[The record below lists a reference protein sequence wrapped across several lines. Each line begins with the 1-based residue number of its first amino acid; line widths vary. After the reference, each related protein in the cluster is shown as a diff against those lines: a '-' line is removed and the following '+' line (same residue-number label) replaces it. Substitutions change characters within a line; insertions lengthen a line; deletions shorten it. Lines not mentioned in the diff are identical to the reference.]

1 MYGNFFTV
9 LSFKLAE
16 DERAKRSSPARMKKI
31 YVLAAMLIE
40 QYHDQ
45 NKAKVTEK
53 AGKRN
58 VEAKAALSGLLEE
71 DSINFMD
78 SKLIDNAWRGA
89 EAFHFYMLAQSQLYD
104 GKKNVKIY

>member
-1 MYGNFFTV
+1 
-9 LSFKLAE
+9 
-16 DERAKRSSPARMKKI
+16 MKKI
-31 YVLAAMLIE
+31 FVLAAMLIE

-45 NKAKVTEK
+45 NKAKVLEK
-53 AGKRN
+53 GGKKA

-89 EAFHFYMLAQSQLYD
+89 EAFHFYMLAQCQLYD
-104 GKKNVKIY
+104 G